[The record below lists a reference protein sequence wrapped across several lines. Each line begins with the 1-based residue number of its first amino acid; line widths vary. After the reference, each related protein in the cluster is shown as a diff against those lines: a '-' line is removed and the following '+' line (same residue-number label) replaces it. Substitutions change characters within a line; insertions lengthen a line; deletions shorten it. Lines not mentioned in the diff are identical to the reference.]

1 MNRDAFIR
9 WLARL
14 VTDGAI
20 TEAEAREL
28 LARFEAGELPDG
40 FTLPGAPAP
49 SDEKDG
55 DEETVLLILAALLL
69 LLRRRTLAGAPL
81 LAVNPIQTRF
91 NTATAQLARQLASGQ
106 ITLPAWQAQMATQL
120 RTLYTSNVLAAT
132 QGQIAHP
139 QLSSIVNS
147 ALRRELAYLS
157 RFADHMA
164 LRYAETGAYSA
175 GAIASRAGLYA
186 GNARGL
192 YFEQWEQAALA
203 RGEIGPGWVVDYI
216 SRDDGVTCFN
226 CLDADHRGP
235 YLPGRPHPL
244 PGVVCLGRARCRC
257 RLSYRYDPVT
267 FRRLGG

>member
-49 SDEKDG
+49 PDEKDG
-55 DEETVLLILAALLL
+55 DEEIVLLILAALLL

-91 NTATAQLARQLASGQ
+91 NTARRNWRGNSRLTDHA
-106 ITLPAWQAQMATQL
+106 PAWQAQMATQL
-120 RTLYTSNVLAAT
+120 RTLYVNVLAAT
-132 QGQIAHP
+132 QGRSRIR

-186 GNARGL
+186 QRARAVFRAMG
-192 YFEQWEQAALA
+192 AGGAGT
-203 RGEIGPGWVVDYI
+203 GEIAGDGSWTT
-216 SRDDGVTCFN
+216 SRAT
-226 CLDADHRGP
+226 A
-235 YLPGRPHPL
+235 
-244 PGVVCLGRARCRC
+244 A
-257 RLSYRYDPVT
+257 
-267 FRRLGG
+267 